1 MKSKYE
7 SNVLP
12 RFPEIE
18 AWLRNGVI
26 EKDIA
31 HNLGISEDTFYE
43 YKKKYPEFSELLRKT
58 KSYVNDVIVAG
69 AYLKRAIGYT
79 TVEKRREYA
88 FKKNPETGETERTL
102 VREVEAERHIPG
114 DARALE
120 YWLKMRSPELWRDA
134 MAELDD
140 DRGIIVVPAIG
151 EEVTADDRL
160 ETST

>member
-1 MKSKYE
+1 MNSKYE
-7 SNVLP
+7 THVKP
-12 RFPEIE
+12 RFDEIE
-18 AWLRNGVI
+18 AWLRNGVP

-31 HNLGISEDTFYE
+31 NNLGVSKAAFEV
-43 YKKKYPEFSELLRKT
+43 YKKDHQDFSDLLRKT

-134 MAELDD
+134 MAEIGE
-140 DRGIIVVPAIG
+140 DRGIIVVPAIE